1 LLKSTDR
8 YAAIQS
14 ILSIDTK
21 AELSIPDKYRDYT
34 YIFSKKESDLLPP
47 YRLYD
52 HKIELESDGEK
63 SLKYSP
69 LYKIL
74 VEELEIVK
82 KYLTDNLSKG
92 FIEPS

>member
-8 YAAIQS
+8 YTAIQS

-47 YRLYD
+47 YRSYD
-52 HKIELESDGEK
+52 YKIELESDSEK
-63 SLKYSP
+63 SLKYNS
-69 LYKIL
+69 LYKIS

-82 KYLTDNLSKG
+82 EYLTDNLSKG
-92 FIEPS
+92 FIKPS